1 MKTMKTVI
9 CPGSFDPVTNG
20 HLDIIRRSSKLFDK
34 VIVVVMI
41 NYHKPEG
48 YFTVDERVELLK
60 RSLTDVDNIEVE
72 TYGGLL
78 AEYAKEKGAKTVSIT
93 NNPDTAL
100 GNAADISICADTG
113 PEVITGSTRMKAG
126 TSQKIILNMISTTAM
141 IKCGYVYENMMI
153 NLKPSNIKLQK
164 RVIHIVS
171 QITGYD
177 EKSSIALLEKGNW
190 VIRDALR
197 IWKLEDK

>member
-1 MKTMKTVI
+1 MNMLSTCAMVKTGK
-9 CPGSFDPVTNG
+9 
-20 HLDIIRRSSKLFDK
+20 
-34 VIVVVMI
+34 
-41 NYHKPEG
+41 
-48 YFTVDERVELLK
+48 
-60 RSLTDVDNIEVE
+60 
-72 TYGGLL
+72 
-78 AEYAKEKGAKTVSIT
+78 
-93 NNPDTAL
+93 
-100 GNAADISICADTG
+100 
-113 PEVITGSTRMKAG
+113 
-126 TSQKIILNMISTTAM
+126 
-141 IKCGYVYENMMI
+141 VYENMMI